1 MATSDY
7 DKARLEDHQVIKI
20 SGIGQPEVGHFG
32 DQSSGKFLILRSRL
46 QAHKHP
52 LMALVAHAVKA
63 WV

>member
-7 DKARLEDHQVIKI
+7 DKAWLEDHQVIKI

-32 DQSSGKFLILRSRL
+32 DQSSGKFLKYSSRL
-46 QAHKHP
+46 VKTRQP
-52 LMALVAHAVKA
+52 LMALVAHAVKT

>member
-32 DQSSGKFLILRSRL
+32 DQSSGKF
-46 QAHKHP
+46 
-52 LMALVAHAVKA
+52 VKFLLA
-63 WV
+63 GASLLESPRVHRTQK